1 MSPHFNERLAADITL
16 WHDKPPPSC
25 LVTGQI
31 KCLCRVL
38 CSGCWVEPLF
48 MAAMGCSLG
57 LCNLSARLSSPG
69 AAPRGLCC
77 TLPRARP
84 PPRRGSVETRGR
96 SVAQRHR
103 HRGDQCVARGIS
115 ASKPTLYSQDKGD
128 FWFYCDR
135 IGGVCKCVRMQA
147 EWFSFSQVMNNCDTR
162 WQFSY
167 KVDYI

>member
-1 MSPHFNERLAADITL
+1 MPDEALLNSTRSLSANSASLLVDTKCHHTL
-16 WHDKPPPSC
+16 MRDWQQIWHYDMTWPSC
-25 LVTGQI
+25 FSTGHI

-96 SVAQRHR
+96 SVTQRRR
-103 HRGDQCVARGIS
+103 HRGDQCVARVIS
-115 ASKPTLYSQDKGD
+115 AIKPTLHSRDILLHVSKQND
-128 FWFYCDR
+128 FLFL
-135 IGGVCKCVRMQA
+135 K
-147 EWFSFSQVMNNCDTR
+147 
-162 WQFSY
+162 
-167 KVDYI
+167 